1 MINAFPYSL
10 KCISLLTI
18 KTLTMKKFL
27 ILSAIMLF
35 LCEVALSQELIIKG
49 RVRCMN
55 QSAHSTKGAENIIV
69 VPTFKPSRSAITASS
84 PSGYFEFNTGIPLAT
99 LQDKQ
104 VNVYVV
110 SRCASC
116 KDIVKRIFVSED
128 QDRQNKDDSKSYVT
142 IKQWMLENN
151 CEQVELTPFQADSIL
166 TEIQKQPEQKLS
178 ELTNATAIAGTPALL
193 NLLTTLT
200 NVIGVI
206 PPATGTF
213 DAIEIGEG
221 QINYGQFL
229 FASAMT
235 HTANPGFNFSPSRD
249 MSESVF
255 WNPSAIP
262 FSNKTYNI
270 SLLTNVKNNGKLNM
284 TGKISDKFSLGAG
297 VIYSIQDE
305 FRFVR
310 FNKSGPDNFSD
321 SIPFDLKEYAVYL
334 SPAYKINDNLSVG
347 ASVKSIWQDF
357 TIPVNVNIQQPN
369 EITNVFTFQDIKEQ
383 YFDVDLS
390 LTYKVSKSFQVGIN
404 AMNLAGT
411 ELYADAFLPAEQAT
425 APIQNQRSFGV
436 GLNYKYQR
444 FNFGTDLLFTEDDF
458 YDAAIGINY
467 VPFNDA
473 LISAGYAINQ
483 SSYSLAFRLKHF
495 RIAYIDD
502 NDFFI
507 KEKRKGKSNIL
518 NGRLYGGFS
527 FNF

>member
-1 MINAFPYSL
+1 MQKFFVLPAI
-10 KCISLLTI
+10 LL
-18 KTLTMKKFL
+18 L
-27 ILSAIMLF
+27 LSEA
-35 LCEVALSQELIIKG
+35 AGSQDLIIKG

-55 QSAHSTKGAENIIV
+55 QSTHSTKGAENIIV
-69 VPTFKPSRSAITASS
+69 VPTFKPSRSAITATN
-84 PSGYFEFNTGIPLAT
+84 PSGYFEFNTGIPLKT

-116 KDIVKRIFVSED
+116 KDIVKRVFVSED
-128 QDRQNKDDSKSYVT
+128 QDRQNRDNSKSYVT

-151 CEQVELTPFQADSIL
+151 CQEIELTPLQADSIL

-178 ELTNATAIAGTPALL
+178 ELTNATAIVGTPALL

-200 NVIGVI
+200 NVVGLI
-206 PPATGTF
+206 PPATGVF
-213 DAIEIGEG
+213 EAIEIGEG

-262 FSNKTYNI
+262 FGNKTYNI
-270 SLLTNVKNNGKLNM
+270 SLLTNVKNNGKLNIA
-284 TGKISDKFSLGAG
+284 GKLSDKFSLGVGA
-297 VIYSIQDE
+297 IYTTQDE

-310 FNKSGPDNFSD
+310 FNKQVEPNSSD
-321 SIPFDLKEYAVYL
+321 SVEFKLKEYAVYF
-334 SPAYKINDNLSVG
+334 SPAYKINDKLSVG
-347 ASVKSIWQDF
+347 VSVKSVWQDF
-357 TIPVNVNIQQPN
+357 TIPVNVNIQVPN
-369 EITNVFTFQDIKEQ
+369 EITNDFTFQDIKEQ
-383 YFDVDLS
+383 HVDVDLS
-390 LTYKVSKSFQVGIN
+390 LSYHVSKSFQVGIN

-411 ELYADAFLPAEQAT
+411 ELYADAFLPGEQST

-444 FNFGTDLLFTEDDF
+444 FNFATDLLFTEDDF
-458 YDAAIGINY
+458 YDATIGINY

-483 SSYSLAFRLKHF
+483 SSYSLSFRLKHF

-502 NDFFI
+502 NDFLVN
-507 KEKRKGKSNIL
+507 EERKGKSGIL
-518 NGRLYGGFS
+518 NGRLYGGFA

>member
-1 MINAFPYSL
+1 MQ
-10 KCISLLTI
+10 
-18 KTLTMKKFL
+18 KFL
-27 ILSAIMLF
+27 ILLTIMLL

-84 PSGYFEFNTGIPLAT
+84 PSGYFEFNTGIPLKT

-110 SRCASC
+110 SRCAGC
-116 KDIVKRIFVSED
+116 KDIVKRVFVSED

-142 IKQWMLENN
+142 IKQWMLANN
-151 CEQVELTPFQADSIL
+151 CEEVELTPYHADSIL
-166 TEIQKQPEQKLS
+166 AEIQKQPEQKLS

-200 NVIGVI
+200 NVVGLV
-206 PPATGTF
+206 PPATGVF

-235 HTANPGFNFSPSRD
+235 HTANSGFNFSPSRD
-249 MSESVF
+249 LSESVF
-255 WNPSAIP
+255 WNPSAMPNSIKP
-262 FSNKTYNI
+262 YNI
-270 SLLTNVKNNGKLNM
+270 SLLTNVKNNGKLNFSA
-284 TGKISDKFSLGAG
+284 KLSDKFSLGAG
-297 VIYSIQDE
+297 AIFTMQDE
-305 FRFVR
+305 FRFVK
-310 FNKSGPDNFSD
+310 FDTPTPPPQKSSD
-321 SIPFDLKEYAVYL
+321 SVQFDLKEYAVYF
-334 SPAYKINDNLSVG
+334 SPAYKINDKLSVG
-347 ASVKSIWQDF
+347 VSIKSIWQNF
-357 TIPVNVNIQQPN
+357 SIPVNVNIQQPN
-369 EITNVFTFQDIKEQ
+369 EITNDFTFQDIKEQ
-383 YFDVDLS
+383 YFDADLS
-390 LTYKVSKSFQVGIN
+390 LTYIVSKSFQVGIN

-411 ELYADAFLPAEQAT
+411 ELYADAFVPGEENL
-425 APIQNQRSFGV
+425 APIQNQRSLGV

-444 FNFGTDLLFTEDDF
+444 FNFGTDILFTEDDF
-458 YDAAIGINY
+458 YDATIGINY

-502 NDFFI
+502 NDFLI
-507 KEKRKGKSNIL
+507 NEKRKGKSGIL

>member
-1 MINAFPYSL
+1 MQKLFFLTAM
-10 KCISLLTI
+10 LL
-18 KTLTMKKFL
+18 F
-27 ILSAIMLF
+27 F
-35 LCEVALSQELIIKG
+35 EHVNSQNLIIKG

-116 KDIVKRIFVSED
+116 KDIVKRVFVSED

-142 IKQWMLENN
+142 IKQWMLANN
-151 CEQVELTPFQADSIL
+151 CEEVELTPFQADSIL

-200 NVIGVI
+200 NVVGVI

-213 DAIEIGEG
+213 NAIEIGDG
-221 QINYGQFL
+221 KINYGQFL
-229 FASAMT
+229 FASAIS
-235 HTANPGFNFSPSRD
+235 HTASPGFNFAPSRD

-262 FSNKTYNI
+262 FGNKTYNI
-270 SLLTNVKNNGKLNM
+270 SLLTNVKNNGKLSASA
-284 TGKISDKFSLGAG
+284 KLSDKFSIGAG
-297 VIYSIQDE
+297 AIYTTQDE

-310 FNKSGPDNFSD
+310 FNKQDPPNSSD
-321 SIPFDLKEYAVYL
+321 SVAFKLKEYSVHF
-334 SPAYKINDNLSVG
+334 SPAYKINDKISVG

-369 EITNVFTFQDIKEQ
+369 EITNDFSFQDIKEQ
-383 YFDVDLS
+383 YFDVDVS
-390 LTYKVSKSFQVGIN
+390 ISYRVSKSFQVGIN
-404 AMNLAGT
+404 AMNLAGS
-411 ELYADAFLPAEQAT
+411 ELYADAFLPGAEAT
-425 APIQNQRSFGV
+425 APIQNQRSFGL

-444 FNFGTDLLFTEDDF
+444 FNFGTDILFTEDDF
-458 YDAAIGINY
+458 YDASIGINY

-473 LISAGYAINQ
+473 LISAGYAIKQ

-502 NDFFI
+502 NDFLI
-507 KEKRKGKSNIL
+507 NEKRKGKSGIL
-518 NGRLYGGFS
+518 NGRLYSGFS